1 MTLPKFF
8 CFLII
13 CCASEVCAQQIISGR
28 ITDAETGKPVAYSTV
43 AAPASVQTLS
53 NETGEFDLILT
64 ALPVTLQI
72 SHLGYQSK
80 TLTIEK
86 QSSPVNILLTP
97 KTFEL
102 PEARVGNPALAIIQE
117 ATKKAME
124 NYKKT
129 FPAKAFLRQT
139 AYQAGKPAYL
149 QEIWFDAS
157 WTAYGLIKWNPTESR
172 RLDAGKGINY
182 TNFSFSTLI
191 FSGYLPNNLLIKPL
205 RKNADSL
212 YTFKLTGTTEKN
224 GQEIARINCIPRNG
238 IKGVRFEGDYYI
250 NTVTNDIVM
259 IDGIIRD
266 MKFTSSGPMSIK
278 NRETRF
284 LAQFHLNDQGDNV
297 LEYTTFNLINRLKV
311 MGFGTQDTELY
322 NTLFFTTLP
331 NTNPA
336 TLLDDVKPDINDQTL
351 IRSMHT
357 DPDFWQKNPG
367 ITRTAREQEAIKELE
382 KTPR

>member
-1 MTLPKFF
+1 MTLPKFL

-13 CCASEVCAQQIISGR
+13 CCASEVCAQQIIGGHV
-28 ITDAETGKPVAYSTV
+28 TDAETGKPIAFSTV
-43 AAPASVQTLS
+43 TAAASLQTLS
-53 NETGEFDLILT
+53 NETGEFELSLSN
-64 ALPVTLQI
+64 LPITLQV
-72 SHLGYQSK
+72 SHLGYQTR

-86 QSSPVNILLTP
+86 QSSAVNIQLIP

-102 PEARVGNPALAIIQE
+102 PEAKVGNPALAIIQE
-117 ATKKAME
+117 AAKKAME

-129 FPAKAFLRQT
+129 FPGKAFLRQT

-157 WTAYGLIKWNPTESR
+157 WTAYGLLKWNPTESR
-172 RLDAGKGINY
+172 RLAAGKGINY

-191 FSGYLPNNLLIKPL
+191 FSGYLPNNLLLKPL
-205 RKNADSL
+205 RKSADSL
-212 YTFKLTGTTEKN
+212 YTFKLTGTTEKD
-224 GQEIARINCIPRNG
+224 GQEIARINCIPRTG
-238 IKGVRFEGDYYI
+238 VKDVRFEGDYYI

-278 NRETRF
+278 NKETRF
-284 LAQFHLNDQGDNV
+284 SAQFHLNDQGDNV
-297 LEYTTFNLINRLKV
+297 LEYATFNLINRLKV

-322 NTLFFTTLP
+322 NTLFLTTLP
-331 NTNPA
+331 NTFPA
-336 TLLDDVKPDINDQTL
+336 AALEDVRPDINDQSL

-357 DPDFWQKNPG
+357 DPEFWQKNPG
-367 ITRTAREQEAIKELE
+367 IIRTAKEQEAIKELE
-382 KTPR
+382 KIPR